1 MVNSLAG
8 VKDGGETVT
17 RLSKGLIAV
26 ASAAVLVT
34 LGTMAGAQEKKA
46 DPKAKS
52 KCNAITEETA
62 CRADTTCIWIGAT
75 TNAKTGKTRKAYC
88 KTKPAPSK
96 KKTT

>member
-1 MVNSLAG
+1 M
-8 VKDGGETVT
+8 T
-17 RLSKGLIAV
+17 RISKGLIAV

-34 LGTMAGAQEKKA
+34 LGTIAGAQEKKA
-46 DPKAKS
+46 APKAKS

-62 CRADTTCIWIGAT
+62 CKADATCSWIGAT

-88 KTKPAPSK
+88 KTKPAPAK

>member
-1 MVNSLAG
+1 M
-8 VKDGGETVT
+8 T

-46 DPKAKS
+46 TATKAKS

-62 CRADTTCIWIGAT
+62 CKADATCIWIGAT
-75 TNAKTGKTRKAYC
+75 TNAKTGKSRKAYC
-88 KTKPAPSK
+88 KTKPAPAK

>member
-1 MVNSLAG
+1 
-8 VKDGGETVT
+8 VT
-17 RLSKGLIAV
+17 NISKGLIAATAV
-26 ASAAVLVT
+26 AVLVT

-46 DPKAKS
+46 TTTAAKS

-62 CRADTTCIWIGAT
+62 CRGDTTCIWIGAT
-75 TNAKTGKTRKAYC
+75 TNEKTGKTRKAYC

>member
-1 MVNSLAG
+1 MTNI
-8 VKDGGETVT
+8 
-17 RLSKGLIAV
+17 SKGLIAATAV
-26 ASAAVLVT
+26 AVLVT

-46 DPKAKS
+46 TAAKAKS

-62 CRADTTCIWIGAT
+62 CKADATCIWIGAT

>member
-1 MVNSLAG
+1 MTSI
-8 VKDGGETVT
+8 
-17 RLSKGLIAV
+17 SKGLIAATAV
-26 ASAAVLVT
+26 AVLVT

-88 KTKPAPSK
+88 KTKPAPAK